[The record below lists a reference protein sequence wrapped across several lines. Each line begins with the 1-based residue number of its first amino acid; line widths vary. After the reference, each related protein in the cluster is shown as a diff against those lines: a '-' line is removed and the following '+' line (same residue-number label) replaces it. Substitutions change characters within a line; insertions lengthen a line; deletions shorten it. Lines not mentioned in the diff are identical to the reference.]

1 MLSSGIIISGGVEML
16 KLREIRKN
24 RSNLTMKELG
34 DLVGVSESAIGYWE
48 TGKRQPSL
56 DMLPLL
62 AEALGCKVRDLID
75 AEEEEPAPH
84 SDDDALLAE
93 TNFLYD
99 SPDALDLIRACMN
112 LSGEQ
117 IHLLALIAGEMEPKS
132 KKTAVK
138 KHSGSGLVVSA
149 DL

>member
-1 MLSSGIIISGGVEML
+1 MNLSKEQIKVMLL
-16 KLREIRKN
+16 KIEYEIARQKM
-24 RSNLTMKELG
+24 SKKSFYEKS
-34 DLVGVSESAIGYWE
+34 GVSSSLYSQWNTGAAKPTLKSIG
-48 TGKRQPSL
+48 RVA
-56 DMLPLL
+56 D
-62 AEALGCKVRDLID
+62 ALGLSVEFLMGTDDEDEDL
-75 AEEEEPAPH
+75 E
-84 SDDDALLAE
+84 DDDALLAE